1 MNGPRSFQ
9 YGGYELLCDAKAVDG
24 GRFVPTLVVAKQIW
38 PNRPRAIEVP
48 RGNHQSRQD
57 AIDAA
62 HAKGVEWVQNY
73 G

>member
-1 MNGPRSFQ
+1 MNEQTSFQ
-9 YGGYELLCDAKAVDG
+9 YRGYELLCHARAVDG
-24 GRFVPTLVVAKQIW
+24 GRFAPTLVVSKQIW
-38 PNRPRAIEVP
+38 PTRPRAIDVP
-48 RGNHQSRQD
+48 RGDYETLQT